1 MTIILCG
8 IEGQE
13 HSARAAGVACD
24 LAKNLTGELILC
36 MVNPLLRGR
45 NGTFCWWPDEYVEKI
60 LNEAVC
66 RARWSGLPNVR
77 YESLR
82 AISVADAIVAYAD
95 EHEVDY
101 IVVGAHECSRFM
113 RSLGISTS
121 KEISCKAKCPVVI
134 VRRIRQQQRSH
145 LDRGFPEKLLNDDT
159 VPYPA

>member
-1 MTIILCG
+1 MTKILCG
-8 IEGQE
+8 VDGQE
-13 HSARAAGVACD
+13 HSAAAAGVAVD
-24 LAKNLTGELILC
+24 LTKKLSGELILC

-60 LNEAVC
+60 LGEAAC
-66 RARWSGLPNVR
+66 RATWSGLSNVK

-101 IVVGAHECSRFM
+101 VVVGARECSRFM
-113 RSLGISTS
+113 RSFGISTS
-121 KEISCKAKCPVVI
+121 KEISCKATCPVVI

-145 LDRGFPEKLLNDDT
+145 LDQGLPERLLSDDT
-159 VPYPA
+159 APYPA

>member
-45 NGTFCWWPDEYVEKI
+45 NGTFCWWPDEYVEKV
-60 LNEAVC
+60 LGEAVC
-66 RARWSGLPNVR
+66 RAKWSDLPDVR

>member
-8 IEGQE
+8 IDGQE

-24 LAKNLTGELILC
+24 LAKKLSGELILC

-60 LNEAVC
+60 LNEVVC
-66 RARWSGLPNVR
+66 RARWYGLPNVR
-77 YESLR
+77 SESLR

-101 IVVGAHECSRFM
+101 VVVGAHECSGFM

-145 LDRGFPEKLLNDDT
+145 LDRGFPEKLLRDDT
-159 VPYPA
+159 APYPA

>member
-1 MTIILCG
+1 MTKILCG
-8 IEGQE
+8 VDGQE
-13 HSARAAGVACD
+13 HSAAAAGVAVD
-24 LAKNLTGELILC
+24 LTKKLSGELILC

-45 NGTFCWWPDEYVEKI
+45 NGTFCWRPDEYVEKI
-60 LNEAVC
+60 LSEAVC

-77 YESLR
+77 YESLC
-82 AISVADAIVAYAD
+82 AICVADAIVACAD

-121 KEISCKAKCPVVI
+121 KEISYKARCPVLI

-145 LDRGFPEKLLNDDT
+145 LDRGFPEELLSDDT
-159 VPYPA
+159 VPHPA

>member
-8 IEGQE
+8 IDGQE

-24 LAKNLTGELILC
+24 LAKKLSGQLILC

-60 LNEAVC
+60 LGEAVC
-66 RARWSGLPNVR
+66 RARWSGLSNVR

-82 AISVADAIVAYAD
+82 AVSVADAIVAYAD

-101 IVVGAHECSRFM
+101 VVVGAHECSRFM
-113 RSLGISTS
+113 RSLGISTF
-121 KEISCKAKCPVVI
+121 KEISYKANCPVMI

-145 LDRGFPEKLLNDDT
+145 LDRGFPEKLLHDDAA
-159 VPYPA
+159 PYPA